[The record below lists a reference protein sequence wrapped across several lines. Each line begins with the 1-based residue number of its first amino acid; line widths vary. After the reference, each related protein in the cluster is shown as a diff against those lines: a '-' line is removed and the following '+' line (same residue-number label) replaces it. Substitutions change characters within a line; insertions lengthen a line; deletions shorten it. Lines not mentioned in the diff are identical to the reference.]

1 MTKWPFGLLF
11 QRATVSPWVKLL
23 VKPPI
28 ILPQGD

>member
-23 VKPPI
+23 EPPI